1 MALPFATCSNAKLS
15 KRDFALSQPQKQQ
28 RQTNTN
34 TATKQTKKIKFLS
47 TPALIILVK
56 FD

>member
-34 TATKQTKKIKFLS
+34 TATKQTKKIKAWNDLFSMKYKLH
-47 TPALIILVK
+47 
-56 FD
+56 